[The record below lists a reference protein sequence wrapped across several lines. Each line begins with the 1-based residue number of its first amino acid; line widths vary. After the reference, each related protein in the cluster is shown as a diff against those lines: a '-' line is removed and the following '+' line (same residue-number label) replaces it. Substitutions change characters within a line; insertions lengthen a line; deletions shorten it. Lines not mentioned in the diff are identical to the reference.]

1 MTERRRSY
9 AAGLEPLEKI
19 VKEAFRFSSAFYSK
33 HKKIDGKIQE
43 PIDFFKHRDMHKLM
57 NKFYQR
63 SGKHKTNITK
73 YTKTLFASIKQA
85 LDER

>member
-1 MTERRRSY
+1 MAERRRSY
-9 AAGLEPLEKI
+9 VAELEPLNKI
-19 VKEAFRFSSAFYSK
+19 VKEAFRFSSTFYSK
-33 HKKIDGKIQE
+33 HKKFDGKIQE

-63 SGKHKTNITK
+63 SGKHKANIAKHTK
-73 YTKTLFASIKQA
+73 ALFASIKQA